1 MVSVSIVEINLTIGK
16 SLGSNVS
23 KPNDLRFKGIDVVE
37 AIVQFD
43 GRKRGCRREFG
54 ISIPLE

>member
-23 KPNDLRFKGIDVVE
+23 KQNDLRFKGIDVVE